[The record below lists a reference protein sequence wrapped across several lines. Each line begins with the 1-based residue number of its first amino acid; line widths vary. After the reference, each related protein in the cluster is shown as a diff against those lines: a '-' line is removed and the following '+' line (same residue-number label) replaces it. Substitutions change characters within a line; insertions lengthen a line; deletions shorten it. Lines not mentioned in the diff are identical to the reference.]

1 MANRDVPVDIV
12 EIVFLNLLETG
23 VMTISSSSESSR
35 PKFFSARVLIFLNI
49 LDPDSTTEPYY
60 LAWAFTTLLL
70 NYSWKTWLT
79 RMLWDEFL
87 LILGLLLSLFSSQR
101 WAIAYFNVILLEACF
116 KSWLTKALAWGLY
129 LDHLE

>member
-60 LAWAFTTLLL
+60 LA
-70 NYSWKTWLT
+70 
-79 RMLWDEFL
+79 
-87 LILGLLLSLFSSQR
+87 
-101 WAIAYFNVILLEACF
+101 
-116 KSWLTKALAWGLY
+116 
-129 LDHLE
+129 